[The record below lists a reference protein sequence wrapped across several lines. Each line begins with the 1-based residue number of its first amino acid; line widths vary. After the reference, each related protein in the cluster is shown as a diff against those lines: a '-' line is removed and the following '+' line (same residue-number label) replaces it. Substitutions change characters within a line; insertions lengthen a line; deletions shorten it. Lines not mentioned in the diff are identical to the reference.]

1 MSVLTKYFIF
11 GFRNRPIFLVNENQD
26 LEKRNEDDDASLLLN
41 SRQRKVPFGFSQN
54 LRFFLPKKCS
64 GKQEEI

>member
-11 GFRNRPIFLVNENQD
+11 GFRNRANFLVNENQD

-41 SRQRKVPFGFSQN
+41 SRQRKVLLGFSLN

-64 GKQEEI
+64 GK

>member
-41 SRQRKVPFGFSQN
+41 SRQRKVLLEFSLN
-54 LRFFLPKKCS
+54 LRFFLPKKNV
-64 GKQEEI
+64 